1 VRRAEAASTAP
12 PEDGPQG
19 TVTPPFRL
27 RAARPAPGRGGRDRF
42 VPVSRFAERWKSHI
56 LETFSADAEGRP
68 QWIQDLEHGEDEGWF
83 GPGSAVWAVHGG
95 MPSLVAGI
103 RALLMQTLH
112 PGAMAG
118 VHDWSRYREDPL
130 GRLAGT
136 VRWVVTSS
144 FGDRATAVDV
154 SRRVRGYHRKVQ
166 GTFVDGHGVER
177 PYSANDP
184 DLLSWVHIVFTD
196 AFLSTHLQ
204 WGPPIPGGPDRYV
217 AEWAKAGEL
226 MGVEAPPRS
235 LQELRG
241 QIDAFHDQGLLRADD
256 RTRETISFLRDPPL
270 RASMLPAYRVLF
282 AGAVASLEPRY
293 REMLGLDRASF
304 GPFPLPALASTRV
317 MLGVAGRVLGE
328 QSTSHEAALKRIAR
342 LRDASSDRDAAEPDA
357 TCDGDADRRSRPAA

>member
-1 VRRAEAASTAP
+1 MP
-12 PEDGPQG
+12 PGVSPARG
-19 TVTPPFRL
+19 WTRPPVMPPFRIGG
-27 RAARPAPGRGGRDRF
+27 AAASSPRGRGDRF
-42 VPVSRFAERWKSHI
+42 VIVSRFADRWKSHI

-68 QWIQDLEHGEDEGWF
+68 QWIQDLEKGEDEGWF

-95 MPSLVAGI
+95 MPTLVAGI

-136 VRWVVTSS
+136 VRWVITTS
-144 FGDRATAVDV
+144 FGDRDTAVDV

-166 GTFVDGHGVER
+166 GTFVDGLGVER

-196 AFLSTHLQ
+196 AFLSTHMQ

-235 LQELRG
+235 HAELHA
-241 QIDAFHDQGLLRADD
+241 QIDAFHDQGLLRADE
-256 RTRETISFLRDPPL
+256 RTRETISFLREPPL
-270 RASMLPAYRVLF
+270 RPSMLPAYRVLF

-293 REMLGLDRASF
+293 RELLGLDKASF

-317 MLGVAGRVLGE
+317 MLGVAGRVMGE

-342 LRDASSDRDAAEPDA
+342 LRDESARGGAS
-357 TCDGDADRRSRPAA
+357 TADRLDGGAGHREQPAA

>member
-1 VRRAEAASTAP
+1 M
-12 PEDGPQG
+12 D
-19 TVTPPFRL
+19 
-27 RAARPAPGRGGRDRF
+27 
-42 VPVSRFAERWKSHI
+42 VSRFADRWKSHI
-56 LETFSADAEGRP
+56 LETFSADSEGRP
-68 QWIQDLEHGEDEGWF
+68 QWIQDLEDGDDAGWF

-95 MPSLVAGI
+95 MPTLVAGI

-136 VRWVVTSS
+136 VRWVITTS
-144 FGDRATAVDV
+144 FGDRDTAVDV

-166 GTFVDGHGVER
+166 GTYVDGHGVER

-184 DLLSWVHIVFTD
+184 DLLAWVHMVFTD
-196 AFLSTHLQ
+196 AFLSTHMQ

-235 LQELRG
+235 HAELHA
-241 QIDAFHDQGLLRADD
+241 QIDAFHDQGLLRADE
-256 RTRETISFLRDPPL
+256 RTRETISFLREPPL

-293 REMLGLDRASF
+293 RQLLGLDRASF
-304 GPFPLPALASTRV
+304 GPIPLPALASTRV
-317 MLGVAGRVLGE
+317 MLGVAGRVMGE

-342 LRDASSDRDAAEPDA
+342 LEGGSSASAPDGAAEP
-357 TCDGDADRRSRPAA
+357 CPGRGDDTGHRAQPAA